1 MSMNETPSSERV
13 QIGFFGR
20 RNAGKSS
27 VINALTGQS
36 LSVVSSVPGT
46 TTDPVRKAMEIHGL
60 GPCVVIDTA
69 GLDDTGEL
77 GLLRVKKTRD
87 MMERIDLAVIVIG
100 DGRIEPEEEE
110 LRSWFR
116 DKKIPFIL
124 CFNKQDLGLPVHMP
138 DGSISVSAKTGAGF
152 DELTAAIR
160 ARAKEKIRTAG
171 MLDDLV
177 SEKDTVVMVIPMDA
191 EAPKGRIILPQQMVL
206 HELLLHHATACVCQT
221 EELADVLTEHPHPR
235 MVITDSQAFYKVKDI
250 VPDDVPLTSFS
261 ILMARYRGYLRAAV
275 QGVQE
280 IEKLQEGDTVLI
292 AEGCTHRRTCGDI
305 GSVKIPA
312 LLEKYTGKKLHIAL
326 SSGSTMQEDL
336 SGCALVIHCGGC
348 VLNDREMAS
357 RRNHAIEQGTPITNY
372 GIAVAYMRGILG
384 RSLRMLPEFE
394 ALADEMP
401 DKDIQQG
408 NANALPEEEIPHG
421 NAGNE
426 EGL

>member
-27 VINALTGQS
+27 VINCLTGQS

-77 GLLRVKKTRD
+77 GLLRVRKTRD

-100 DGRIEPEEEE
+100 DGRIAPEEEE
-110 LRSWFR
+110 LENWFR
-116 DKKIPFIL
+116 EKKIPFIL
-124 CFNKQDLGLPVHMP
+124 CFNKQDLGTPENMP
-138 DGSISVSAKTGAGF
+138 ADALSVSAKTGAGF
-152 DELTAAIR
+152 DALTAAIR
-160 ARAKEKIRTAG
+160 ERAKAKIQTAG
-171 MLDDLV
+171 MLDDLI

-221 EELADVLTEHPHPR
+221 EELADVLEQHPHPR
-235 MVITDSQAFYKVKDI
+235 MVITDSQAFYQVRYI
-250 VPDDVPLTSFS
+250 VPEDVPLTSFS
-261 ILMARYRGYLRAAV
+261 ILMARYRGYLGAAV
-275 QGVQE
+275 QGVRE
-280 IEKLQEGDTVLI
+280 IEKLQDGDTVLV

-312 LLEKYTGKKLHIAL
+312 LLEKYTGKKLQIAL

-336 SGCALVIHCGGC
+336 SGCKLVIHCGGC
-348 VLNDREMAS
+348 VLNDREMES
-357 RRNHAIEQGTPITNY
+357 RRNHAFMQGTPITNY

-384 RSLRMLPEFE
+384 RSLRMLPEF
-394 ALADEMP
+394 AQLAQE
-401 DKDIQQG
+401 
-408 NANALPEEEIPHG
+408 LPENDAQHNSI
-421 NAGNE
+421 
-426 EGL
+426 